1 MQTNLNPTEGM
12 IRTNSG
18 RTEDSPFFPQ
28 LPFGYQ
34 LVAEYPCTCD
44 YDFCET
50 GEESRKN
57 GCGDVY
63 YRRISISPSG
73 LMHNERTTCTCV
85 LEYEKR
91 MQGQREKEILNNRRG
106 ILTGEIDRLF
116 KPWNLLY
123 DEAHRHMY
131 LEKYRAEDQTHQK
144 ALAMLKDFTPGQ
156 RGYCI
161 CGHQGRGKTH
171 LAVGTARKAKAM
183 GYTVLAAKSIDILNR
198 LRRCYASKDDNA
210 EVAIMRILR
219 DVELLVIDDIGV
231 EKPSGWVLEKF
242 YEIIDYRFNRR
253 STIFTTNLDGENM
266 EKKIGKALTSRV
278 YGVGELKIGGRDWRV
293 TQDLWSELGREIKR

>member
-1 MQTNLNPTEGM
+1 MT
-12 IRTNSG
+12 RANSG
-18 RTEDSPFFPQ
+18 RTEDSPFFAA

-44 YDFCET
+44 YDFYST
-50 GEESRKN
+50 GEERRRN
-57 GCGDVY
+57 GCGDVF

-73 LMHNERTTCTCV
+73 LMHNERTSCSCV
-85 LEYEKR
+85 LEYHKR
-91 MQGQREKEILNNRRG
+91 MQGQVEKEALNNRRG
-106 ILTGEIDRLF
+106 MLIGDIDRLF
-116 KPWNLLY
+116 KPWNLLN
-123 DEAHRHMY
+123 DDAHKHMY

-144 ALAMLKDFTPGQ
+144 ALTTLKDFTPGQ
-156 RGYCI
+156 RGFCI

-171 LAVGTARKAKAM
+171 LAVGVARKSQAM
-183 GYTVLAAKSIDILNR
+183 GYTVLAIKSIDILNR

-210 EVAIMRILR
+210 EVAIMRVLR
-219 DVELLVIDDIGV
+219 EVELLVIDDIGV

-293 TQDLWSELGREIKR
+293 TQDLWADIGREIQR

>member
-1 MQTNLNPTEGM
+1 MT
-12 IRTNSG
+12 RTTSG
-18 RTEDSPFFPQ
+18 RTEDSPFFNP

-34 LVAEYPCTCD
+34 LVAEYLCTCD
-44 YDFCET
+44 YDFYST
-50 GEESRKN
+50 GDESRKN
-57 GCGDVY
+57 GCGDIY

-73 LMHNERTTCTCV
+73 LMHNERTPCSCV
-85 LEYEKR
+85 IEYENR
-91 MQGQREKEILNNRRG
+91 MQGQKEKEALNNRRG
-106 ILTGEIDRLF
+106 ILTGEIDRLL

-123 DEAHRHMY
+123 DDAHRHMY
-131 LEKYRAEDQTHQK
+131 LEKYRAEDKTHQK
-144 ALAMLKDFTPGQ
+144 ALTTLKEFTPGQ
-156 RGYCI
+156 RGFCI

-171 LAVGTARKAKAM
+171 LAVGVARKAKAM
-183 GYTVLAAKSIDILNR
+183 GYTVLAIKSIDILNR

-210 EVAIMRILR
+210 EVAIMRVLR
-219 DVELLVIDDIGV
+219 EVELLVIDDIGV